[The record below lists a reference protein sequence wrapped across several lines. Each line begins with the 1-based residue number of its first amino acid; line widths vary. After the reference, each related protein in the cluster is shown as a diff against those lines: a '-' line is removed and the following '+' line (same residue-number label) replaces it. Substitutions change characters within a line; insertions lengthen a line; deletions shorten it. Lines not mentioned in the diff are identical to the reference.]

1 MEPGQPQVWEA
12 VAGYAAAV
20 APSLVVVPADDGM
33 DKKTNQFLA
42 RRRRRRERYR
52 RRDREGGPEAR
63 W

>member
-33 DKKTNQFLA
+33 DQKTNQFLA
-42 RRRRRRERYR
+42 RRRRRGEVQEKRS
-52 RRDREGGPEAR
+52 
-63 W
+63 